1 MQLNILL
8 IINLHI
14 RIKDAHSSTRD
25 LNLKCN
31 AYISK
36 IPDKGISQTDFR
48 DNQFIIKFPQCRA
61 INKIIRKIISKTN
74 TRISTKIR
82 IREIFKEMYSHQIR
96 MRDTIF
102 QDQLQWK
109 HKQ

>member
-14 RIKDAHSSTRD
+14 RIKGAHSSTRD
-25 LNLKCN
+25 FNLKCN
-31 AYISK
+31 SYIGK

-48 DNQFIIKFPQCRA
+48 DNQFMIKFPQCRA
-61 INKIIRKIISKTN
+61 INKIISKIN

-82 IREIFKEMYSHQIR
+82 IQGIFKKMYSHQIR